1 MKGFWKDE
9 EVKCLF
15 NEVEKTKKDSK
26 PIKEAFENHAKNFKR
41 KPNSVRNYYYHEIE
55 NLKKNKE
62 RAKALNIN
70 ISKHKKN
77 NRVIFSAEEKK
88 EVIEKIKSLVS
99 KGCSVRKACLM
110 LSNGNVSTMLRY
122 QNKYRSSVESKP
134 DNVLKFKN
142 RVSQISESDLHGLFM
157 GLVKLIK
164 KNAFEEFKMHF
175 EKENERINDEMRK
188 MIALIGQ
195 KDRELNFLRQD
206 NARLKTE
213 NLKLKKKEMKAMC
226 LKAGEIV
233 SSKA

>member
-9 EVKCLF
+9 EVKSLF
-15 NEVEKTKKDSK
+15 DEVEKVKKDAK

-77 NRVIFSAEEKK
+77 NRVLFSQEEKA
-88 EVIEKIKSLVS
+88 EVIEKIKSLVN

-122 QNKYRSSVESKP
+122 QNKYRTTVENKP

-142 RVSQISESDLHGLFM
+142 RPSHITESDLHGLFM

-164 KNAFEEFKMHF
+164 RNAIEEFKMQF
-175 EKENERINDEMRK
+175 EKENEKINNEMRK
-188 MIALIGQ
+188 MITLMGQ

-213 NLKLKKKEMKAMC
+213 NLKLKKKEMQSLCA
-226 LKAGEIV
+226 KAGEMT
-233 SSKA
+233 SAKA